1 MGENLEGP
9 EWASIAEAARD
20 EKVPLRTLYRWVK
33 SGAVASK
40 MEGGV
45 TLVRLADVRARAGR
59 GRAETA
65 TPANGAATAVANA
78 GVPAGTTAGN
88 GTVAGKAATV
98 AVSPSPELVARLFR
112 LFDEGMALEAIVQR
126 EQLLP
131 QTVLDAHR
139 QFESLLAAG
148 GRPSLG
154 DRMAAHEEETTRRF
168 VGLDGYFRGVASEF
182 EFHAQRLSDGEKR
195 IGVLGEKLQA
205 AALEQ
210 LWQRVQKLEELVAY
224 LISRPPLP

>member
-45 TLVRLADVRARAGR
+45 TLVRLPGVARPGGR
-59 GRAETA
+59 GAS
-65 TPANGAATAVANA
+65 TAVPKA

-112 LFDEGMALEAIVQR
+112 LFDEGMALEAVVKR

-195 IGVLGEKLQA
+195 IGVRGEKLQA